1 MTMCKTN
8 GSNGVHQKNDSGN
21 KSKNKSNNELYRVKL
36 PSKFLKVCI
45 LGVGLTALLLG
56 KQVKK
61 VLRQMQLA
69 NIPPEQPEC
78 KISIPVVAESCEK
91 ESNTQKSLPAPV
103 IPEGK
108 EIPEA
113 IYTSK
118 NFNIAASVRTMN
130 PLIQS
135 NPKKSRKANVGV
147 EEYVQ
152 EHVVP
157 SVEDDEEHLPAGQHL
172 LVDIKNVD
180 GNFLNDE
187 GRLAQAMID
196 VVSESQLTLLSYHC
210 HALEPMG
217 VSCAGVLLESHV
229 AFHTW
234 PEEGVITLDLFTC
247 GGNSLLPVLPLLVRL
262 FGVPSEPENPG
273 DEVEEPTYIWGH
285 KLRGFREKINPYSAD
300 LGKDVLGIM
309 DFDVKTEIADVETPY
324 QTIHVYDVIEPR
336 FKSIQSYTKSLVND
350 ASYEAQNKELFAPD
364 RLVYLDG
371 YRQSSKLGD
380 EAYHESLVH
389 PGMFAHPNP
398 RNVAIIGGGEGA
410 TLREVLKHNT
420 VDNVVMIEI
429 DGDMVNAS
437 RKYLSSW
444 NDCSDIIGSTAC
456 CFDHPRA
463 KVLIKDALKFFIKE
477 QTPEKE
483 QFDVII
489 VDALDPEDQVSFA
502 EALYSNYVFLDALYE
517 DLSDDGIIILQVGQ
531 TTEAYAPSDELTKF
545 KNRAGFIEL
554 LQKVGMKSFFPYEDF
569 HANFQAPWTYLVACK
584 SSNCR
589 ANWYANEADIELAI
603 HRRIIRTNSGKP
615 PLKYFDGS
623 TMSNYQIPH
632 KSFESTHCRRT
643 PMPIDCEIMKSHPNV
658 DVSFDVLN
666 VVGSAARSRYSPA
679 FTRRFASRL
688 DNSLEY
694 AMNAI
699 HKRDI

>member
-1 MTMCKTN
+1 MTMN
-8 GSNGVHQKNDSGN
+8 GKSNVHHPQDSSNNRRNKND
-21 KSKNKSNNELYRVKL
+21 ELYRVKI
-36 PSKFLKVCI
+36 PSKFFKGCVITLALI
-45 LGVGLTALLLG
+45 ALSVGQIAR
-56 KQVKK
+56 QVLIN
-61 VLRQMQLA
+61 VHLA
-69 NIPPEQPEC
+69 TPVQEC
-78 KISIPVVAESCEK
+78 KVEIPADTIQTCEQQSSPQK
-91 ESNTQKSLPAPV
+91 ELPAPV

-118 NFNIAASVRTMN
+118 NFNIAASVRSSN
-130 PLIQS
+130 PLIQKA
-135 NPKKSRKANVGV
+135 PKKSGEENKV
-147 EEYVQ
+147 EVKYV
-152 EHVVP
+152 EKHIVDAI
-157 SVEDDEEHLPAGQHL
+157 DDEEHLPAGQHL

-187 GRLAQAMID
+187 GRLAQAMIT
-196 VVSESQLTLLSYHC
+196 VVAESQLTLLSYHC

-247 GGNSLLPVLPLLVRL
+247 GSGSLLPVLPMLVRL
-262 FGVPSEPENPG
+262 FGIPSEPEKKG
-273 DEVEEPTYIWGH
+273 DEVEAPAYIWAH

-300 LGKDVLGIM
+300 LGKDILGVM
-309 DFDVKTEIADVETPY
+309 DFDIKKEVADIDTPY

-336 FKSIQSYTKSLVND
+336 FKDIQSYHKSLLND
-350 ASYEAQNKELFAPD
+350 TSYEAQHKDLFAPD

-371 YRQSSKLGD
+371 FRQSSRLGD

-420 VDNVVMIEI
+420 VDQVVMIEI

-437 RKYLSSW
+437 RKYLPSW
-444 NDCSDIIGSTAC
+444 NDCSDIIDSTPC
-456 CFDHPRA
+456 CFDDPRA
-463 KVLIKDALKFFIKE
+463 RVLIKDALKFFMKE
-477 QTPEKE
+477 QTPEKK

-489 VDALDPEDQVSFA
+489 IDALDPEDQVPFA
-502 EALYSNYVFLDALYE
+502 EALYSNYVFLNTLYQ

-531 TTEAYAPSDELTKF
+531 TTESYAPSDELTKF
-545 KNRAGFIEL
+545 KNRAGFIDL
-554 LQKVGMKSFFPYEDF
+554 LEKVGMKSFFPYEDF
-569 HANFQAPWTYLVACK
+569 HSNFQSPWTYLVACK
-584 SSNCR
+584 TADCHSK
-589 ANWYANEADIELAI
+589 WYANEAEIELAI
-603 HRRIIRTNSGKP
+603 HRRILRTKSGKS

-623 TMSNYQIPH
+623 TMTNYQIPH
-632 KSFESTHCRRT
+632 KSFESVHCRRS
-643 PMPIDCEIMKSHPNV
+643 PMPIDCEIIYNYPNV
-658 DVSFDVLN
+658 NVSFDVLN

-694 AMNAI
+694 AIKAI
-699 HKRDI
+699 SDKNV